1 MVYLVIDNVELMR
14 DWSGGMMLLAA
25 LFKLSE
31 LTRLP
36 YLGLLFISRV
46 GPDGI
51 QACVTS
57 REPLPL
63 YFRDY
68 NDSELAQILLLQ
80 QPNAE
85 LYASFLRYFRA
96 PSSTMSCQAEDFI
109 LSSQHLSVVNT
120 HTVSMFWKPVN
131 KCLITEVNLNYAN
144 LQ

>member
-1 MVYLVIDNVELMR
+1 MVIDNVELMR
-14 DWSGGMMLLAA
+14 DWSGGMMLLAS

-109 LSSQHLSVVNT
+109 LSSQHLSVINT
-120 HTVSMFWKPVN
+120 HTVSMF
-131 KCLITEVNLNYAN
+131 
-144 LQ
+144 

>member
-96 PSSTMSCQAEDFI
+96 PSSMMSCQAEDFI
-109 LSSQHLSVVNT
+109 LSSQHQSVVNT
-120 HTVSMFWKPVN
+120 HSQYVLKASD
-131 KCLITEVNLNYAN
+131 
-144 LQ
+144 